1 MNMDES
7 YGYYPC
13 FSAPT
18 KASIVILQTL
28 DPEINPIKGIRHP
41 ITELNNIII
50 KIWNEITTNIFAQ
63 ILEPFCPTACLN
75 KVRLIRF
82 PILCLN

>member
-1 MNMDES
+1 MNMDEW

-13 FSAPT
+13 FSTPT

-41 ITELNNIII
+41 ITEENNII
-50 KIWNEITTNIFAQ
+50 KIWNKKNIYICTNTWT
-63 ILEPFCPTACLN
+63 LLSD
-75 KVRLIRF
+75 
-82 PILCLN
+82 